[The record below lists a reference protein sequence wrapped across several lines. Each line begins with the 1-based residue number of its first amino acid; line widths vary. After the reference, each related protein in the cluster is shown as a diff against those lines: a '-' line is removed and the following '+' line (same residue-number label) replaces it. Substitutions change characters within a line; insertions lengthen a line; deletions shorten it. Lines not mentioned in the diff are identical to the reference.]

1 MSVPLLPKDCT
12 VKKKHTHS
20 IIVKEGEIWQLH
32 MKNHIIDLFVFI
44 VTYLFHI
51 PRRRLKVERST
62 GIWDFIFGCLLLWV
76 SIIESQHKVNQ
87 YLYVQS
93 KSLSPVSFC
102 FDR

>member
-12 VKKKHTHS
+12 VKKKHR
-20 IIVKEGEIWQLH
+20 VLLLREGILGSSD
-32 MKNHIIDLFVFI
+32 MNHIIDLFVFI

-87 YLYVQS
+87 YLYVHHCIS
-93 KSLSPVSFC
+93 YL
-102 FDR
+102 